1 MPPGE
6 DDESFM
12 SKEEFDDRMEN
23 DPEFV
28 RALMESY
35 EAVLALPPSPE
46 NETLQALARKALDAT
61 RHSAALHRSQQC
73 ILEVRDALG
82 RPEELATVQSIRRL
96 TALLEEAMDHM
107 LDVNEP
113 HRTRMMAQLLA
124 LREHVNGLLK
134 LI

>member
-1 MPPGE
+1 
-6 DDESFM
+6 M
-12 SKEEFDDRMEN
+12 SAAEFNDRMEN

-28 RALMESY
+28 RALMESD

-46 NETLQALARKALDAT
+46 NEAMQAMARQAREAT

-73 ILEVRDALG
+73 MLEVSDAFG
-82 RPEELATVQSIRRL
+82 RPEELASVAGIRRL
-96 TALLEEAMDHM
+96 AALIEEAMDHM
-107 LDVNEP
+107 LDVQEP
-113 HRTRMMAQLLA
+113 HRTRMMTQLLA